1 MIFRLHA
8 ARQAL
13 KLGLV
18 LGAFSTLAG
27 FGQLA
32 DAGTGR
38 ASGSVALR
46 AASPALALAPVEAPR
61 TAAATGSVELPPGAA
76 GEPGRARMA
85 QTVYDFGQA
94 RRMNAAMPF
103 SRAPILAAAPF
114 TATGSAGD
122 RARAETCMT
131 QAIYYEAGFEP
142 TEGQRAVAQVIINRM
157 RHPIFPHSI
166 CGVVFQGAE
175 LATGCQFSFSCD
187 GALGRGVPAPAAWKR
202 AQAVARAALN
212 GYVEKAV
219 GLATHYHTEY
229 VAPYWM
235 TTVTKMA
242 RVGQHIFYR
251 WPGVVGLPSAFS
263 AQYAAAERPPSATV
277 LLAAARVRAAEAAA
291 RAGSPLLRAFLP
303 GQGVS
308 MGPDG
313 AIYVAQKEDD
323 GRVHARLFTDAGLP
337 AAPAEDASAGAATPT
352 ARRAA
357 LLSGHGGDLPT
368 GLETVTPAKPAA
380 AAPAASAAAAP
391 AGESAA
397 GES

>member
-32 DAGTGR
+32 GAGTGR
-38 ASGSVALR
+38 ASGAVALR

-76 GEPGRARMA
+76 GEPGRPRMA
-85 QTVYDFGQA
+85 ETIYDLAQA
-94 RRMNAAMPF
+94 RRMNAATPF
-103 SRAPILAAAPF
+103 SKAPVLAAAPF
-114 TATGSAGD
+114 VVTGSAGD
-122 RARAETCMT
+122 KARAETCMT

-142 TEGQRAVAQVIINRM
+142 TDGQRAVAQVIVNRM

-166 CGVVFQGAE
+166 CGVVFQGSE

-202 AQAVARAALN
+202 AQAVAHAALN
-212 GYVEKAV
+212 GYVQRGV
-219 GLATHYHTEY
+219 GLATHYHTDY

-251 WPGVVGLPSAFS
+251 WPGEVGLPAAFS
-263 AQYAAAERPPSATV
+263 AVYAAAERPPSAAV
-277 LLAAARVRAAEAAA
+277 LLAAARLRASEAAA
-291 RAGSPLLRAFLP
+291 KAASPLLRAFRP
-303 GQGVS
+303 GEGVT
-308 MGPDG
+308 MGADG
-313 AIYVAQKEDD
+313 AIYVAQKEE

-337 AAPAEDASAGAATPT
+337 AGPVEDSAPATPT

-357 LLSGHGGDLPT
+357 LLAGHGGEVPA
-368 GLETVTPAKPAA
+368 GLDTVAAPKAAASASA
-380 AAPAASAAAAP
+380 AAPAAAEP
-391 AGESAA
+391 AA